1 MGLRD
6 AKLKMIAGIT
16 GSWEVAAAYLGMTVN
31 ALRNRAYEVKGQ
43 VLSEDHCLAL
53 QTLSGTTHYAEAIA
67 TASGGVFV
75 KLPDDL
81 GCENEALMKKF
92 NDLYT
97 ELGTFSRDFSAA
109 TADEKIDQRERAILE
124 EDAARMHKVLSELV
138 ALMFRIYT
146 PQAPAAR
153 PEGA

>member
-1 MGLRD
+1 MELRD
-6 AKLKMIAGIT
+6 AKLKMISKVT
-16 GSWEVAAAYLGMTVN
+16 GAWEVAAAYLGMTVN

-53 QTLSGTTHYAEAIA
+53 QTLSGTTYYAEAIA

-81 GCENEALMKKF
+81 SCENEVLMKKF

-97 ELGTFSRDFSAA
+97 ELGTFSRDFSEAIN
-109 TADEKIDQRERAILE
+109 DDKIDERERELLE
-124 EDAARMHKVLSELV
+124 GDAARMHKVLAELA

-146 PQAPAAR
+146 PQAPAGRSEA
-153 PEGA
+153 A

>member
-81 GCENEALMKKF
+81 SCENEVLMKKF

-97 ELGTFSRDFSAA
+97 ELGTFSRDFTEAIV
-109 TADEKIDQRERAILE
+109 DEKIDQREREVLE
-124 EDAARMHKVLSELV
+124 ADAARLHKALAELA

-146 PQAPAAR
+146 PQAPGAR
-153 PEGA
+153 SEGA

>member
-1 MGLRD
+1 MELRD
-6 AKLKMIAGIT
+6 AKLKMISGVP
-16 GSWEVAAAYLGMTVN
+16 GSWGVVAGCLGMTVN

-43 VLSEDHCLAL
+43 VLTEDHCLAL
-53 QTLSGTTHYAEAIA
+53 QALSGTTYYAEAIA

-81 GCENEALMKKF
+81 SCENEVLMKKF

-109 TADEKIDQRERAILE
+109 TADEKIDQREREILE

>member
-1 MGLRD
+1 MELRD
-6 AKLKMIAGIT
+6 AKLKMINKVPGT
-16 GSWEVAAAYLGMTVN
+16 WEVAAAYLGLTVN

-53 QTLSGTTHYAEAIA
+53 QELSGARLYAEAIA

-81 GCENEALMKKF
+81 SCENEILMKKF
-92 NDLYT
+92 NDLYA
-97 ELGTFSRDFSAA
+97 ELGTFSRHFTEA
-109 TADEKIDQRERAILE
+109 TADEQIDAREKAMLE
-124 EDAARMHKVLSELV
+124 SDAQRMHKVLAELL

-146 PQAPAAR
+146 PQAR
-153 PEGA
+153 PEAQ